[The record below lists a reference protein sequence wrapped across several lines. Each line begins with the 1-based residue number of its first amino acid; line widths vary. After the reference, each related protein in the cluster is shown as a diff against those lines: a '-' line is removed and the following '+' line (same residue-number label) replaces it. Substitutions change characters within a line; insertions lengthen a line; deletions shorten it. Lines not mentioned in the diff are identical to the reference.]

1 MAAQE
6 AAVRA
11 AAAEAVD
18 YTLQVAQVAAAG

>member
-1 MAAQE
+1 VAAQG
-6 AAVRA
+6 AAVKA